1 MLRRFP
7 LEGAKNKGPLRSVDD
22 VESHPMVISNTISEQ
37 CADGL
42 QFLLSIEGAI
52 HNLADSVKKQMES
65 FHLISYVSLS
75 LHDSPVSSNS
85 SQAWNALL

>member
-1 MLRRFP
+1 
-7 LEGAKNKGPLRSVDD
+7 
-22 VESHPMVISNTISEQ
+22 MVISNTISEQ
-37 CADGL
+37 FADGL

-52 HNLADSVKKQMES
+52 HNLSDSVKKQMES
-65 FHLISYVSLS
+65 FHLIFYVSLS